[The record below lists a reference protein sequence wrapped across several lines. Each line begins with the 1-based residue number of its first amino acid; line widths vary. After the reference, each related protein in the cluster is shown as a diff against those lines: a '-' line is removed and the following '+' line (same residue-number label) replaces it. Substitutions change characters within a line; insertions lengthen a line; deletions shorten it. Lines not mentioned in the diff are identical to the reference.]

1 MDNLRIYKKKKNKKN
16 NKLILKTLLQK
27 FRSDKHNVFTEE
39 VIKIALRA
47 KDDERIQSLDS
58 IETSIW
64 NKKRP
69 SM

>member
-1 MDNLRIYKKKKNKKN
+1 MDSLRIYKKKKNKKN
-16 NKLILKTLLQK
+16 NKLILKTLQK

-47 KDDERIQSLDS
+47 NDDERIQSLDS
-58 IETSIW
+58 IERSIW

>member
-1 MDNLRIYKKKKNKKN
+1 M
-16 NKLILKTLLQK
+16 QK